1 MYIIPK
7 LYDLGF
13 VLKPIAEDSMTEHK
27 VGDEVV
33 LFGRITGRLGSTVHV
48 LVGGT
53 SGTIAVP
60 EDSIAEE
67 VGDKEEERNRY
78 DEFLRME
85 CLGMALKKLSPSQ
98 GLSPAH
104 QAESLALAAQEF
116 YAFLLGMPPASTP
129 DGTKVHVDPQV
140 DPA

>member
-1 MYIIPK
+1 M
-7 LYDLGF
+7 
-13 VLKPIAEDSMTEHK
+13 SEHK

-33 LFGRITGRLGSTVHV
+33 LFGRVTGRLGSTVHV
-48 LVGGT
+48 QVSGA
-53 SGTIAVP
+53 SGTFAVP

-85 CLGMALKKLSPSQ
+85 CLGMALKKINPPQ
-98 GLSPAH
+98 GISPAH

-129 DGTKVHVDPQV
+129 AGTIVHVDPQV